1 MKFRFEIQK
10 KPTGRRADREYSTN
24 APSEYPSFVLCFNY
38 NWSDDIYYTS
48 FGLHFWESEESKP
61 IVLGELRLMKRDV
74 VNTYESIKET
84 VFSEFDDSFCSAG
97 VNIDY
102 YKILAYTFD
111 NETCKALLN
120 ALRDCSI
127 NVDIQEQFREDPIYK
142 KSIIRELDAERAIR
156 MARFILEGT
165 SVDEAFSFG
174 FVYHAPYATKI
185 DLPFI
190 MKWKYAAQPYER
202 WAGVIGPNGSGKTEM
217 MIAFI
222 KALLN
227 DTDNYEDSRG
237 YFVRKPVF
245 SSTIALCTTPFDGYQ
260 DIHCDNSSINKYKC
274 RSLEQDETR
283 TFEDLKT
290 GIQAIISRGR
300 IYNEPLINDY
310 ERFLKGLLGDDI
322 VAGLIIKPDIF
333 NIDRKVDVDENV
345 LGTLVNQLSSGQLH
359 LMSLVT
365 YVYQY
370 VYYDTLF
377 ILDESEVHLYP
388 HAIMDFMY
396 LLSLL
401 LNKFESYALV
411 ATHSPLVVREMTG
424 EHVFVLRRMEND
436 SPRFGQLDF
445 ESFGEDITLLY
456 RKIFGYDETSSVFMK
471 TVKHIVD
478 KGKSY
483 EEVIDSLKI
492 TMPLSLN
499 SRMVINNLI
508 ATRDYYQYEKDPD

>member
-10 KPTGRRADREYSTN
+10 KPANMRADRGYSTN
-24 APSEYPSFVLCFNY
+24 PPLEYPSFVLCFNY

-48 FGLHFWESEESKP
+48 FGLHFWESENSKP
-61 IVLGELRLMKRDV
+61 IVLGELKLMKRGV
-74 VNTYESIKET
+74 VNTYDSINGN

-102 YKILAYTFD
+102 YKNLVNYFD

-127 NVDIQEQFREDPIYK
+127 NVDIQEQFRKDPIYI
-142 KSIIRELDAERAIR
+142 KSITRELDAERAIR

-174 FVYHAPYATKI
+174 FVYHAPYAMTI

-202 WAGVIGPNGSGKTEM
+202 WAGVIGSNGAGKTEM

-227 DTDNYEDSRG
+227 DTDDHEESRG

-260 DIHCDNSSINKYKC
+260 DIHCDDSSINKYKC
-274 RSLEQDETR
+274 RNLEQDETR
-283 TFEDLKT
+283 TFGDLKA

-300 IYNEPLINDY
+300 IKNELLVGDY
-310 ERFLKGLLGDDI
+310 EKFLKELLGDE
-322 VAGLIIKPDIF
+322 VVSGLIVKPDIF
-333 NIDRKVDVDENV
+333 NIERKVEVDENV
-345 LGTLVNQLSSGQLH
+345 LRTLVNQLSSGQLH

-377 ILDESEVHLYP
+377 ILDEPEVHLHP

-424 EHVFVLRRMEND
+424 EHVFVLRRMEDD
-436 SPRFGQLDF
+436 SPSLGQLDF
-445 ESFGEDITLLY
+445 ESFGEDVTLLY

-471 TVKHIVD
+471 TVKRMVD
-478 KGKSY
+478 NGMSY
-483 EEVIDSLKI
+483 EEVIASLKT

-499 SRMVINNLI
+499 SRMAINNLI
-508 ATRDYYQYEKDPD
+508 AIREYNQNEENPD

>member
-1 MKFRFEIQK
+1 M
-10 KPTGRRADREYSTN
+10 RADRGYSTDP
-24 APSEYPSFVLCFNY
+24 PSEYPSFVLCFNY

-48 FGLHFWESEESKP
+48 FGLHFWESENSKP
-61 IVLGELRLMKRDV
+61 IVLGELRLMKRGV
-74 VNTYESIKET
+74 ENTFDSIKGN
-84 VFSEFDDSFCSAG
+84 VFTEFDDSFCSAG

-102 YKILAYTFD
+102 YKNLANTFD

-142 KSIIRELDAERAIR
+142 KSITRELDAERAIR
-156 MARFILEGT
+156 IARFILEGT
-165 SVDEAFSFG
+165 SVDNAFSFE
-174 FVYHAPYATKI
+174 FVYHAPYAMKI

-190 MKWKYAAQPYER
+190 MKWKHIAQPYER

-217 MIAFI
+217 MIAFV

-227 DTDNYEDSRG
+227 DNYDPEKSRG

-260 DIHCDNSSINKYKC
+260 DIHCDESSINKYKC
-274 RSLEQDETR
+274 RSLEQDENR
-283 TFEDLKT
+283 TFEDLRT
-290 GIQAIISRGR
+290 GIQTIISRGR
-300 IYNEPLINDY
+300 INDGLLIDDY
-310 ERFLKGLLGDDI
+310 ETFLKELLGNE
-322 VAGLIIKPDIF
+322 VVSGLIIKPDIF
-333 NIDRKVDVDENV
+333 NIERKVEVDENV
-345 LGTLVNQLSSGQLH
+345 LNKLVNRLSSGQLH

-377 ILDESEVHLYP
+377 ILDEPEVHLHP

-396 LLSLL
+396 LLSQLL
-401 LNKFESYALV
+401 DKFESYALV

-436 SPRFGQLDF
+436 SPSLGHLDF
-445 ESFGEDITLLY
+445 ESFGEDVTLLY

-471 TVKHIVD
+471 TVNNMVD

-483 EEVIDSLKI
+483 DEVIASLKV

-499 SRMVINNLI
+499 SRMAINNLI